1 MSIWNKI
8 LVWVIGVAS
17 VALFYMA
24 ARTLK
29 THQYW
34 RELAQKYE
42 RKIEQVQ
49 EQNHMLLEGGEN
61 QGEQAQL
68 GIRQRRIELN
78 KLLLDRHR
86 VWFKCDPKVK
96 LNREDGTA
104 EITVTIDHPDP
115 HGIAENTVLYGFEE
129 ADVQSKG
136 RYLGEFK
143 VTKSDEKQKTV
154 VLVPTL
160 PLGPRRSSAWAMP
173 SGRGIS
179 TRSCPTT
186 ATTSLPR

>member
-49 EQNHMLLEGGEN
+49 EQNHVLLEGGGN
-61 QGEQAQL
+61 QGD
-68 GIRQRRIELN
+68 RRNWASGSVESS
-78 KLLLDRHR
+78 
-86 VWFKCDPKVK
+86 WTSCCW
-96 LNREDGTA
+96 TA
-104 EITVTIDHPDP
+104 TGCGSSAT
-115 HGIAENTVLYGFEE
+115 
-129 ADVQSKG
+129 
-136 RYLGEFK
+136 
-143 VTKSDEKQKTV
+143 
-154 VLVPTL
+154 
-160 PLGPRRSSAWAMP
+160 RRSS
-173 SGRGIS
+173 
-179 TRSCPTT
+179 
-186 ATTSLPR
+186 

>member
-1 MSIWNKI
+1 MPLIGQTGMSAPPEQIVGTRSVPTTLVLAAVGGVDDGDGGRNLTPALGVIIINAQGLHRSSLMSIWNKV

-49 EQNHMLLEGGEN
+49 QQNRVLLEGGGN
-61 QGEQAQL
+61 AGGQSQL

-86 VWFKCDPKVK
+86 VWFKCDP
-96 LNREDGTA
+96 
-104 EITVTIDHPDP
+104 
-115 HGIAENTVLYGFEE
+115 
-129 ADVQSKG
+129 
-136 RYLGEFK
+136 
-143 VTKSDEKQKTV
+143 
-154 VLVPTL
+154 
-160 PLGPRRSSAWAMP
+160 RSS
-173 SGRGIS
+173 
-179 TRSCPTT
+179 
-186 ATTSLPR
+186 

>member
-8 LVWVIGVAS
+8 LVWVIGVACL
-17 VALFYMA
+17 ALFYMA

-34 RELAQKYE
+34 RELARKYE
-42 RKIEQVQ
+42 REDQAGA
-49 EQNHMLLEGGEN
+49 GGEPRAARRR
-61 QGEQAQL
+61 GEPGQRP

-86 VWFKCDPKVK
+86 TWFKCDPKVK
-96 LNREDGTA
+96 LNREEGTA
-104 EITVTIDHPDP
+104 EITVTVDQPDP

-143 VTKSDEKQKTV
+143 VTKADEKQKTV

-160 PLGPRRSSAWAMP
+160 PLSAARDRT
-173 SGRGIS
+173 SGRCQAALGS
-179 TRSCPTT
+179 VRGH
-186 ATTSLPR
+186 APRQS

>member
-1 MSIWNKI
+1 MGVIIINAQGLHRSSLMSIWNKM

-49 EQNHMLLEGGEN
+49 QQNRVLLEGGAK
-61 QGEQAQL
+61 QDDQTPM

-86 VWFKCDPKVK
+86 VWSKCEPKVK
-96 LNREDGTA
+96 LNQQTA
-104 EITVTIDHPDP
+104 RPN
-115 HGIAENTVLYGFEE
+115 HGRHRPARS
-129 ADVQSKG
+129 ARAS
-136 RYLGEFK
+136 
-143 VTKSDEKQKTV
+143 
-154 VLVPTL
+154 
-160 PLGPRRSSAWAMP
+160 PRMRSSTGSRRPTCRTRGVTWA
-173 SGRGIS
+173 SSR
-179 TRSCPTT
+179 
-186 ATTSLPR
+186 